1 MNVSRVPHLPRLRP
15 IKGRVPP
22 HNLDAEAVV
31 LSALLE
37 ADRMVRGGIFGRDE
51 VERVFALLKPEH
63 FYSDPNRFVY
73 EAILALR
80 EAGTPSDI
88 VAVANELRNQDRF
101 EAVGKDYLPQLAD
114 ATAAV
119 FHVEAHAELVVA
131 KWVQRTIGALG
142 HRVAAE
148 SYGDVGEVAEW
159 IASIQRD
166 LYELS
171 SVRRAPAGEYL
182 STILQR
188 LFRAKEENPAAG
200 AGEGIRTGYLEYDRK
215 TLGLRA
221 GQLRIVAGRPGSG
234 KSSWA
239 RGLAVNATKTREPV
253 QIGAAVFSMEMTR
266 DEVSL
271 GMLFSEAHV
280 DGKLWASN
288 QLQEKHWSQLTS
300 AAAVITQLGLIV
312 DDTPALTLAELRSRV
327 LRYASEFD
335 RPAEG
340 GQRARRLAVVVVD
353 YLQLMKGSGKPGLS
367 RQQELGE
374 ISRGLKALAKELQ
387 ICVVALAQMNREAE
401 KQRRRPQMSDLRES
415 GDLEADAD
423 EVTFIHQAPDDDA
436 RPAPARRGGG
446 AGHGQDV
453 DDGPEKGVAE
463 IIIRKQ
469 RGGETGMIR
478 MRWFGECTRFVDLS
492 PREAP

>member
-1 MNVSRVPHLPRLRP
+1 MPRLR
-15 IKGRVPP
+15 
-22 HNLDAEAVV
+22 
-31 LSALLE
+31 
-37 ADRMVRGGIFGRDE
+37 
-51 VERVFALLKPEH
+51 
-63 FYSDPNRFVY
+63 
-73 EAILALR
+73 
-80 EAGTPSDI
+80 
-88 VAVANELRNQDRF
+88 
-101 EAVGKDYLPQLAD
+101 
-114 ATAAV
+114 
-119 FHVEAHAELVVA
+119 
-131 KWVQRTIGALG
+131 
-142 HRVAAE
+142 
-148 SYGDVGEVAEW
+148 
-159 IASIQRD
+159 
-166 LYELS
+166 
-171 SVRRAPAGEYL
+171 RRAR
-182 STILQR
+182 TCTR
-188 LFRAKEENPAAG
+188 G
-200 AGEGIRTGYLEYDRK
+200 ARPGGAT
-215 TLGLRA
+215 GLRG

-239 RGLAVNATKTREPV
+239 RGLAVNAAKTREPV
-253 QIGAAVFSMEMTR
+253 QIGAVVFSMEMTR
-266 DEVSL
+266 DEVSR
-271 GMLFSEAHV
+271 GMLFAEAHV

-288 QLQEKHWSQLTS
+288 QLQAQHWSQITS
-300 AAAVITQLGLIV
+300 AAAVITQLGIII

-327 LRYASEFD
+327 LRYAAELD

-374 ISRGLKALAKELQ
+374 ISRGLKAMAKELQ

-423 EVTFIHQAPDDDA
+423 EVTFIHQAPDEDA

-446 AGHGQDV
+446 AGQGQEV
-453 DDGPEKGVAE
+453 DDAPEKGVAE

-469 RGGETGMIR
+469 RGGETGTIR

>member
-1 MNVSRVPHLPRLRP
+1 M
-15 IKGRVPP
+15 PP

-31 LSALLE
+31 LLALME
-37 ADRMVRGGIFGRDE
+37 EDRLVRGPILQRDA
-51 VERVFALLKPEH
+51 VERVVALLKPEH
-63 FYSDPNRFVY
+63 FYADANRYVY

-80 EAGTPSDI
+80 DSEVPRDVGT
-88 VAVANELRNQDRF
+88 VAEQLDRSERLAF
-101 EAVGKDYLPQLAD
+101 VGKDYLAQLVEATG
-114 ATAAV
+114 ATALL
-119 FHVEAHAELVVA
+119 HVEAHAELVVA
-131 KWVQRTIGALG
+131 KWVQRTAGALG

-166 LYELS
+166 LHELS
-171 SVRRAPAGEYL
+171 SVRRAPAGEYI

-188 LFRAKEENPAAG
+188 LFRDKQENPEG
-200 AGEGIRTGYLEYDRK
+200 EAGEGVRTGYRDYDRK
-215 TLGLRA
+215 TLGLRP

-239 RGLAVNATKTREPV
+239 RGLAVQATKARGPV

-266 DEVSL
+266 AEVSL
-271 GMLFSEAHV
+271 GMLFSEGHV
-280 DGKLWASN
+280 NGKLWAEN
-288 QLQEKHWSQLTS
+288 QLQPLHWDQLTT
-300 AAAVITQLGLIV
+300 AAAVITQLGIIV

-327 LRYASEFD
+327 LRYAAEFD

-340 GQRARRLAVVVVD
+340 EQRARRLAVVVVD
-353 YLQLMKGSGKPGLS
+353 YLQLMKGSGKPGMS

-374 ISRGLKALAKELQ
+374 ISRGLKALAKELEV
-387 ICVVALAQMNREAE
+387 CVVALSAMNREVE
-401 KQRRRPQMSDLRES
+401 KQRRRPQLSDLRES

-423 EVTFIHQAPDDDA
+423 EVTFIHQAPDEDA

-446 AGHGQDV
+446 AGQSQDV

-469 RGGETGMIR
+469 RGGEMGTIR
-478 MRWFGECTRFVDLS
+478 MRWFPECTRFADLS
-492 PREAP
+492 PREEP